1 MMLWLIA
8 AMLALMV
15 VHLTFPTTVLVAAT
29 GCYQG
34 LVLLCA
40 HPRHLL
46 KEGDNNP
53 AVLITHAFAPSGH
66 AGGLDTVFNGQIG
79 FLRLLHVLAQ

>member
-1 MMLWLIA
+1 MMVWLIA

-34 LVLLCA
+34 LVLLCV
-40 HPRHLL
+40 HLRHLL
-46 KEGDNNP
+46 KESDNTP
-53 AVLITHAFAPSGH
+53 DVLITHALAPSGH
-66 AGGLDTVFNGQIG
+66 TGSLDTVFNGPERSCGVI
-79 FLRLLHVLAQ
+79 A

>member
-34 LVLLCA
+34 LVLLC
-40 HPRHLL
+40 
-46 KEGDNNP
+46 
-53 AVLITHAFAPSGH
+53 VLPLTE
-66 AGGLDTVFNGQIG
+66 N
-79 FLRLLHVLAQ
+79 